1 MSKSFLKPASKLSQS
16 CFKVVPQ
23 LSLCCLVL
31 SSLCQSFGKVFSKFS
46 QICPMV
52 VLKLSQSRP
61 RAVSKLSPN
70 GAQETSMFFPKGV
83 QMQSPIG
90 AKWSPSCPKRWPS
103 VVSVLCS
110 SQLVPG
116 GLHFRYH
123 LAMRCIKWV
132 SLILL
137 QRLEC
142 LLLLR
147 NGVIGKSKVK
157 DWWRVGHYLVGMAIT
172 APCDHFVDSWQP
184 LLDYFGFYAGHVMST
199 WWLFGELCES
209 I

>member
-1 MSKSFLKPASKLSQS
+1 MYL
-16 CFKVVPQ
+16 
-23 LSLCCLVL
+23 
-31 SSLCQSFGKVFSKFS
+31 
-46 QICPMV
+46 
-52 VLKLSQSRP
+52 
-61 RAVSKLSPN
+61 
-70 GAQETSMFFPKGV
+70 PKGV

-90 AKWSPSCPKRWPS
+90 AKWSPSCPKRWTS
-103 VVSVLCS
+103 VVSILCS

-184 LLDYFGFYAGHVMST
+184 LADHLGFYGGHKMST
-199 WWLFGELCES
+199 WWLFGDLCES
-209 I
+209 IENTQPDINQQSPGNTHRPSNFWPAVPPLTSVFDWTRRL